1 MLANKQHVTLTCTPL
16 KSPPMTVLALR
27 LRQERSGV
35 IQLRALTVGLLGQ
48 DYELVVE
55 GTGFL
60 FLPSQFGSTCSA
72 VQALKSIRL
81 TTL

>member
-1 MLANKQHVTLTCTPL
+1 
-16 KSPPMTVLALR
+16 MTVLALW

-35 IQLRALTVGLLGQ
+35 VQLRALAVGLLGQ
-48 DYELVVE
+48 GYELVVE

-72 VQALKSIRL
+72 IEALKTMRL
-81 TTL
+81 TALRSFKGLERLNWLLYLQ